1 MKYKDSGVDIDA
13 AQSALRRTREAIRST
28 WTDRVASEVGNFGG
42 LFRMPD
48 GSHLVSS
55 IDGVGTKIKVALA
68 ADMVGGVGADIVN
81 HCVDD
86 ILVQGASPLFFLDYF
101 AAGVLDGDHFAAVV
115 ESMAGACCD
124 NGCALIG
131 GETAEMPGVYHGND
145 FDIAGCIVGQVRDE
159 ELITGAAIREGMEL
173 WGWASSGLHTN
184 GFSLARRAVVDG
196 DRALA
201 LDKDP
206 GGLGQSLGEALLAVH
221 RSYLGPVNQ
230 LREHVDIAGLCHITG
245 GGFYDNIPRILPD
258 GLAVEIDASTW
269 PVLPIFTLLQDRGGV
284 DVDEMRRV
292 FNLGI
297 GMIAIVEGIDSDVLT
312 RLDEAPRP
320 IGRVTANAEGAVR
333 FVGQHDG
340 LSG

>member
-13 AQSALRRTREAIRST
+13 AQAALRRTRDAIRST
-28 WTDRVASEVGNFGG
+28 WGERVASEVGNFGG

-68 ADMVGGVGADIVN
+68 AGQVGGVGADIVN

-86 ILVQGASPLFFLDYF
+86 ILVQGAHPLFFLDYF
-101 AAGVLDGDHFAAVV
+101 GAGTLDGDHFTAVV
-115 ESMAGACCD
+115 EGMAEACRD

-131 GETAEMPGVYHGND
+131 GETAEMPGVYHDDD

-159 ELITGAAIREGMEL
+159 ELITGASIEEGMEL

-184 GFSLARRAVVDG
+184 GFSLARRALMEG
-196 DRALA
+196 ARALP
-201 LDKDP
+201 LDEDP
-206 GGLGQSLGEALLAVH
+206 GDLGQNLADALLAVH
-221 RSYLGPVNQ
+221 RSYLKPVQQ
-230 LREHVDIAGLCHITG
+230 LRTQVSIAGLCHITG
-245 GGFYDNIPRILPD
+245 GGFYDNIPRILPE
-258 GLAVEIDASTW
+258 GVGVELDASAW
-269 PVLPIFTLLQDRGGV
+269 PVLPIFTLLQERGGV
-284 DVDEMRRV
+284 DIDEMRRV

-297 GMIAIVEGIDSDVLT
+297 GMIAVVDSIAAGQLAA
-312 RLDEAPRP
+312 LEEAPRR
-320 IGRVTANAEGAVR
+320 IGRVIADSESSVH
-333 FVGQHDG
+333 FVGVHDG